1 MKHNMFTRAFKSL
14 VIPLIFLTLIV
25 SSFVAIYKW
34 NDSLVTGFEITL
46 GYLVI
51 LIEGVIINLVTAL
64 LKEERPKAIKIFFTI
79 LSSIIFLPVF
89 IFGFVLSLFC
99 LIHKKLHRFGPYIVA
114 FGASIATLS
123 IGVFIFS
130 FGNIKNYKKT
140 KRKITGLN
148 HRGSYDY
155 INAAL
160 IGSYSNW
167 LVMAGRNLW
176 KKKLFRPF
184 LDLVAMPIYRES
196 ENVDLRTGAVNKSI
210 SFFRQVIANLIL
222 FFEGSR
228 SRDENFLPFKPGAFL
243 ISKRADV
250 PIFPIVVVGSDKIRK
265 PGPQDIKSYQNG
277 IDLEDID
284 LGKLIKDLI
293 KVIFTE
299 GINPGVVIN
308 YYMDPIYP
316 EGRDTLDLLD
326 ETKSKMEVIYS
337 KIDRMKFPAVQ
348 LFLEDIKVFIENLLK
363 KVK

>member
-1 MKHNMFTRAFKSL
+1 MKHNMFIRVFRSL
-14 VIPLIFLTLIV
+14 IIPLIFLTLIV

-34 NDSLVTGFEITL
+34 NNSLVTGFEITL

-79 LSSIIFLPVF
+79 LSGMLFLPVF
-89 IFGFVLSLFC
+89 VFGFILSLLC
-99 LIHKKLHRFGPYIVA
+99 LLHKRLHRFGPYVVA
-114 FGASIATLS
+114 LCASIATLS
-123 IGVFIFS
+123 IGVFLFS
-130 FGNIKNYKKT
+130 FGDIKNYKKT
-140 KRKITGLN
+140 KRKITGLF
-148 HRGSYDY
+148 HKGSYDY

-184 LDLVAMPIYRES
+184 LDLVAVPIYREK
-196 ENVDLRTGAVNKSI
+196 EDVELRNGAVHRSI
-210 SFFRQVIANLIL
+210 SFLKQVVANLIL

-228 SRDENFLPFKPGAFL
+228 SRDKNFLPFKPGAFL

-250 PIFPIVVVGSDKIRK
+250 PIFPIVNVGSDKIRK
-265 PGPQDIKSYQNG
+265 PGPQDIKSYKNG
-277 IDLEDID
+277 FDLEDID
-284 LGKLIKDLI
+284 LGKLI

-316 EGRDTLDLLD
+316 EGKEISDLQE
-326 ETKSKMEVIYS
+326 ETKSKMEAVYTR
-337 KIDRMKFPAVQ
+337 IDQMKLPAIQ
-348 LFLEDIKVFIENLLK
+348 LFLEDIKVFIDNLLG
-363 KVK
+363 KVR